1 MIRQIYEE
9 AVRRVMDKNIHK
21 RIKKDDSGQLWID
34 RHVKIRQDL
43 WDKCEKLGF
52 NRSALINELLE
63 EFLTLYESFK
73 RHKQVGPPRFELGS
87 PAPQAERLPGY
98 PTAPAVINW
107 RMVFKGFC
115 YF

>member
-34 RHVKIRQDL
+34 RHVTIRKDL
-43 WDKCEKLGF
+43 WDKCGKLGF
-52 NRSALINELLE
+52 NRSMLINELLE
-63 EFLTLYESFK
+63 EFLILYESFK
-73 RHKQVGPPRFELGS
+73 QQKIMGPPRFELGS

-98 PTAPAVINW
+98 PTAPRCISESQ
-107 RMVFKGFC
+107 VF
-115 YF
+115 